1 MEKKKESKNS
11 VIRIFQEGDAATR
24 LSFLIM
30 GLSDLMRGRVIKG
43 LIYLLLEVAFVVFMI
58 AKGSINLVNFVTLG
72 TNQQGMVFNE
82 EEGIYEVIQGDNSML
97 MLLGGVVTIFVIL
110 AFILLWISNLYSAIE
125 VQKMKQ
131 RGVKVPGFVADIRSL
146 FDSKIHKLLLAL
158 PLLGI
163 VIFTVVPLGYMI
175 LMAFTN
181 YDMDHQP
188 PGNLF
193 DWVGLDTFIK
203 LFTSNNEIS
212 YTFWHILGWTL
223 VWAVFS
229 TFTCYFGG
237 MLLAI
242 VINRKGIKGK
252 GFWRTMFVI
261 TIAVPSFV
269 TLMIIRVM
277 LAKSGAINILLQ
289 DLGFISQPLP
299 FLTDGNWAKI
309 SIIIVNMWVGIPV
322 TMLITTGILTNIPS
336 DLYESAAID
345 GANKVQTFFKITLP
359 YMLFVTTPYLVTNF
373 IGNINNFNA
382 IYLLNDG
389 NPATLDYF
397 KGAGK
402 TDILVTWLYKLTMES
417 RDYCY
422 ASAIGIIIFIM
433 SAVLSLIVYRNT
445 GAYKNEEGF
454 Q

>member
-58 AKGSINLVNFVTLG
+58 VKGSINLVNFVTLG

-131 RGVKVPGFVADIRSL
+131 KGVKVPGFVADIRSL

>member
-1 MEKKKESKNS
+1 MKKNKKTSLRS
-11 VIRIFQEGDAATR
+11 IWREGDIKTR
-24 LSFLIM
+24 LSFFLF
-30 GLSDLMRGRVIKG
+30 GLSDMTRGRAVKG
-43 LIYLLLEVAFVVFMI
+43 LGYLALELLFILFMGL
-58 AKGSINLVNFVTLG
+58 KGNSNIVHFITLG
-72 TNQQGMVFNE
+72 TNQQGMVYNE
-82 EEGIYEVIQGDNSML
+82 KTGIYDMTKGDNSML
-97 MLLGGVVTIFVIL
+97 MLLGGVVTLFVIA
-110 AFILLWISNLYSAIE
+110 AFALIWISNLYSAIE
-125 VQKMKQ
+125 VQRLQQKKAH
-131 RGVKVPGFVADIRSL
+131 VPGIIEDIQSL

-158 PLLGI
+158 PLAGI
-163 VIFTVVPLGYMI
+163 IIFTVVPLAYMI

-181 YDMDHQP
+181 YDMNHQP

-193 DWVGLDTFIK
+193 DWVGFRTFVK
-203 LFTSNNEIS
+203 LFASNNDIS
-212 YTFWHILGWTL
+212 YTFWHVLGWTL
-223 VWAVFS
+223 IWAVFS
-229 TFTCYFGG
+229 TVTCYFGG

-242 VINRKGIKGK
+242 LINRKGIRGK

-269 TLMIIRVM
+269 TLMIVRVM
-277 LAKSGAINILLQ
+277 LAKSGAINVLLQ
-289 DLGFISQPLP
+289 DLGFITSPLP
-299 FLTDGNWAKI
+299 FLTDGTWAKVT
-309 SIIIVNMWVGIPV
+309 IIIVNMWIGIPV

-336 DLYESAAID
+336 DLYESAEID

-373 IGNINNFNA
+373 ISNINNFNA

-402 TDILVTWLYKLTMES
+402 TDILVTWLYKLTMEN

-422 ASAIGIIIFIM
+422 ASAIGIVIFVM
-433 SAVLSLIVYRNT
+433 SAVLSLVVYRNT

>member
-43 LIYLLLEVAFVVFMI
+43 LIYLLLEVAFVVFMVV
-58 AKGSINLVNFVTLG
+58 KGSINLVNFVTLG

-131 RGVKVPGFVADIRSL
+131 KGVKVPGFLADIRSL

>member
-58 AKGSINLVNFVTLG
+58 VKGSINLVNFVTLG

-110 AFILLWISNLYSAIE
+110 AFILLWISNLYSASE

-131 RGVKVPGFVADIRSL
+131 KGVKVPGFLADIRSL

-402 TDILVTWLYKLTMES
+402 TDILVTWLYKLTMEN